1 MNAFDIAALSMDTDM
16 QRLANISQN
25 LANVSTAGY
34 KRVVVA
40 QRPFAETM
48 AAVDATSLAVQAPD
62 TAVDMSAGALRSSSN
77 PLDLAVDGDGFFEF
91 ESPQGP
97 ALSRQAQLHV
107 DGQGRLV
114 NDAGLPVRSDRGELR
129 VPTPADNL
137 RVDAQGEV
145 WSGDKSLGRIQLS
158 RVGNPAALQPLG
170 AGLYRPAADDSTQ
183 AVDAPR
189 VLSGQREG
197 SNVSSSAEMVRLME
211 TSRHFEAMA
220 KIVQGYDDAM
230 DKAIRKLGDLGS

>member
-16 QRLANISQN
+16 QRLANIGQN
-25 LANVSTAGY
+25 LANVQTGGY
-34 KRVVVA
+34 KRVVAA

-48 AAVDATSLAVQAPD
+48 AAIDSTSGMPD
-62 TAVDMSAGALRSSSN
+62 TALDMTAGALRASTN

-97 ALSRQAQLHV
+97 ALSRQAMLHV

-114 NDAGLPVRSDRGELR
+114 NDAGLAIRSDRGDLR
-129 VPTPADNL
+129 IPTPVNNL
-137 RVDAQGEV
+137 RIDAQGEV
-145 WSGDKSLGRIQLS
+145 WADDRSLGKLQLS
-158 RVGNPAALQPLG
+158 RVGNPTALQPLG
-170 AGLYRPAADDSTQ
+170 GGLYRPAADDAMQPIDT
-183 AVDAPR
+183 PR

-220 KIVQGYDDAM
+220 KVVQGYDDAM
-230 DKAIRKLGDLGS
+230 DKAIRKLGDLGT